1 MQAVADWSRGQLLDL
16 MQRHGKRFV
25 FLVVVL
31 VDERLV
37 HGDEEILVGH
47 LASFD
52 FLFEALK
59 FRLVAVK

>member
-1 MQAVADWSRGQLLDL
+1 

-47 LASFD
+47 FASFD
-52 FLFEALK
+52 LLFEALK
-59 FRLVAVK
+59 FGLVAVK